1 MTPPTLAAS
10 EAAAPRSMQDCS
22 IARVAIA
29 TLRVSS
35 LAKESGIGAAISDE
49 AIADDDGAGGNG
61 SGDEA
66 SGESS
71 GDEASGESSGDGAR
85 YGATWW
91 VYPGPRE
98 SVGFRVDIE
107 AGTGFVSKGI
117 VVADGV

>member
-71 GDEASGESSGDGAR
+71 GDGAR